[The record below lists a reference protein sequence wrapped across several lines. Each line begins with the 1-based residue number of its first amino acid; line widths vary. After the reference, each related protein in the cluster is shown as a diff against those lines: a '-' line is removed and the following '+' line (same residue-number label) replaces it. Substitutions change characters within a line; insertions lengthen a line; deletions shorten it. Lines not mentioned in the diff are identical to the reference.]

1 MLCLVCFQ
9 SLLDRFDYD
18 DDPEPVE
25 ENPEPASAAPHA
37 L

>member
-1 MLCLVCFQ
+1 MLCLMCFQ

-25 ENPEPASAAPHA
+25 EKPEPAPAAP
-37 L
+37 LTL